1 MSFGTDFER
10 AMRSFNAMGGEF
22 SGYYDD
28 TATVVAYVVRGDTV
42 EFSTAVCAPHDR
54 FNAAVGAAIALERFM
69 EGQTVTMRRAD
80 CAFL

>member
-10 AMRSFNAMGGEF
+10 AMCSFNAMGG
-22 SGYYDD
+22 GHLLGAD

>member
-10 AMRSFNAMGGEF
+10 AMRHFNAIGGKF
-22 SGYYDD
+22 SGIED
-28 TATVVAYVVRGDTV
+28 TIVAYVVRGDTV
-42 EFSTAVCAPHDR
+42 EFSTAICAPHDN
-54 FNAAVGAAIALERFM
+54 FNAAVGTAIALERFM

>member
-1 MSFGTDFER
+1 MSFGTDFEN
-10 AMRSFNAMGGEF
+10 AMCSFNAMGGKF
-22 SGYYDD
+22 SGNDD

-54 FNAAVGAAIALERFM
+54 FNAAVGTAIALERFM

>member
-10 AMRSFNAMGGEF
+10 AMRSFNAKGGKF
-22 SGYYDD
+22 SGIKD
-28 TATVVAYVVRGDTV
+28 TIVAYVVRGDTV
-42 EFSTAVCAPHDR
+42 KFSTAVRAPHDR